1 MLEYFLQTLL
11 EPIDVVV
18 YQVLSV
24 DFSLVDEANQRQALV
39 YFTQI

>member
-18 YQVLSV
+18 YEVLSV
-24 DFSLVDEANQRQALV
+24 DFSLVDEANQCQALV
-39 YFTQI
+39 HFA